1 MITVHYKNESLKP
14 NQPWTP
20 SVHGVIPNSE
30 GRILLHKREDSLL
43 WALPGGKME
52 LGESV
57 VSCLQREL
65 LEETGF
71 QVSPEKLLGIF
82 SSPEYLLS
90 VANHIF
96 QPLLIVF
103 LCDTH
108 NETPMLNN
116 ESVAF
121 HWADKEEIAVM
132 NTFPL
137 VKEIASRA
145 WKQTDRAF
153 FDSSGLEL

>member
-1 MITVHYKNESLKP
+1 MITVHYNNKSLAP
-14 NQPWTP
+14 NQLWTP
-20 SVHGVIPNSE
+20 SVHGVVLNSK
-30 GRILLHKREDSLL
+30 GHILLHKREDSSL

-57 VSCLQREL
+57 VSCLKREL

-71 QVSPEKLLGIF
+71 QVSPEKLLGVF

-90 VANHIF
+90 VKNHIF

-103 LCDTH
+103 LCDIHDEKPTI
-108 NETPMLNN
+108 NN

-121 HWADKEEIAVM
+121 QRANEESIENM
-132 NTFPL
+132 DTFPL
-137 VKEIASRA
+137 VKEIAHWTWGQANS
-145 WKQTDRAF
+145 AF
-153 FDSSGLEL
+153 FDSVSFKG

>member
-1 MITVHYKNESLKP
+1 
-14 NQPWTP
+14 
-20 SVHGVIPNSE
+20 
-30 GRILLHKREDSLL
+30 
-43 WALPGGKME
+43 ME

-65 LEETGF
+65 SEETGF

-90 VANHIF
+90 VENHIF

-103 LCDTH
+103 LCDIHDEKPTI
-108 NETPMLNN
+108 NN

-121 HWADKEEIAVM
+121 QWADEQSIGNM

-137 VKEIASRA
+137 VKEIAHWTWSQA
-145 WKQTDRAF
+145 NSPF
-153 FDSSGLEL
+153 FDSSSFA

>member
-1 MITVHYKNESLKP
+1 M
-14 NQPWTP
+14 
-20 SVHGVIPNSE
+20 HGVIPNPK
-30 GRILLHKREDSLL
+30 GQILLHKREDSPL

-52 LGESV
+52 LGESI

-71 QVSPEKLLGIF
+71 QVSPEKLLGVF
-82 SSPEYLLS
+82 SSPEYVLS
-90 VANHIF
+90 VENHIF

-103 LCDTH
+103 LCDIHDEKPTI
-108 NETPMLNN
+108 NN

-121 HWADKEEIAVM
+121 QWADEQEVGAM

-137 VKEIASRA
+137 VKEITSWA
-145 WKQTDRAF
+145 WNQTDRAF
-153 FDSSGLEL
+153 FDNLSFNK

>member
-1 MITVHYKNESLKP
+1 MITVHYDNKSLAP

-20 SVHGVIPNSE
+20 SVHGVISNSK
-30 GRILLHKREDSLL
+30 GHILLHKREDSSL

-65 LEETGF
+65 SEETGF

-90 VANHIF
+90 VENHIF

-103 LCDTH
+103 LCDIHDEKPTI
-108 NETPMLNN
+108 NN

-121 HWADKEEIAVM
+121 QWADEQSIGNM

-137 VKEIASRA
+137 VKEIAHWTWSQA
-145 WKQTDRAF
+145 NSPF
-153 FDSSGLEL
+153 FDSSSFA